1 MTRLPE
7 PAPTAELLAER
18 YAAVRGATEDLCR
31 PLEVEDYVIQSMPDA
46 SPAKWH
52 LAHTTWF
59 FETFILARR
68 CGYESPEPAFHLL
81 FNSYYNSLG
90 AQHSRPDRGKLSRPT
105 VAQVYEYRRRVDDAV
120 LAEIRGLGGDAG
132 ELLPLLELGL
142 HHEQQHQELIL
153 TDVKHMLAQ
162 NPLSPV
168 YARAP
173 ETPEPS
179 QTEGRW
185 LHIDEGLYEIG
196 RDDRRAGAAG
206 FSFDNEG
213 PRHRVF
219 LEAFELRSRLVTGG
233 DLLEFIADGG
243 YREPSLWLSDGWAT
257 AQREGWRAPLY
268 WHPEDDGSW
277 SQFTLAGKRPVAPTE
292 PVCHLSFFEADAF
305 ARWAGARLP
314 SEAEWEVAAQQAL
327 PSEAFERA
335 RGRANLAATGR
346 FHPRPLARGTEDDLQ
361 LLGDVWEWT
370 RSAYAPYP
378 GFTPPDGALGEYNAK
393 FMNNQTVLRGG
404 SCATPASHIR
414 LSYRNFFPSHARWQ
428 WSGLRLAKDA
438 G

>member
-7 PAPTAELLAER
+7 PVLTAEWLAER
-18 YAAVRGATEDLCR
+18 YAAVRGATEALCR
-31 PLEVEDYVIQSMPDA
+31 PLETEDYVVQSMPDA

-59 FETFILARR
+59 FEAFILARR
-68 CGYESPEPAFHLL
+68 ADYESPEPAFHFL

-90 AQHSRPDRGKLSRPT
+90 AQHARPDRGKLSRPT

-120 LAEIRGLGGDAG
+120 IAELRRLGRDA
-132 ELLPLLELGL
+132 ELLPLVELGL

-153 TDVKHMLAQ
+153 TDIKHLLAQ
-162 NPLSPV
+162 NPLRPV
-168 YARAP
+168 YAPAP

-179 QTEGRW
+179 RTDGRW
-185 LHIDEGLYEIG
+185 LRFDEGLYEIG
-196 RDDRRAGAAG
+196 RDDRRSGAAG

-219 LEAFELRSRLVTGG
+219 LEAFELRSRPVTCG
-233 DLLEFIADGG
+233 DVLDFMADGG
-243 YREPSLWLSDGWAT
+243 YRDPALWLSDGWAV
-257 AQREGWRAPLY
+257 AQSEGWNAPLY
-268 WHPEDDGSW
+268 WSRGDDGAW
-277 SQFTLAGKRPVAPTE
+277 NQFTLAGERPVE
-292 PVCHLSFFEADAF
+292 PAEPAGHLSFFEADAL

-314 SEAEWEVAAQQAL
+314 SEAEWEVAAQRVL
-327 PSEAFERA
+327 PSEALERA
-335 RGRANLAATGR
+335 VGRANLAEAGLY
-346 FHPRPLARGTEDDLQ
+346 HPRPLARGTEDDLQ

-393 FMNNQTVLRGG
+393 FMNNQIVLRGG

-414 LSYRNFFPSHARWQ
+414 LTYRNFFPSAARWQ
-428 WSGLRLAKDA
+428 WSGLRLAKDVR
-438 G
+438 